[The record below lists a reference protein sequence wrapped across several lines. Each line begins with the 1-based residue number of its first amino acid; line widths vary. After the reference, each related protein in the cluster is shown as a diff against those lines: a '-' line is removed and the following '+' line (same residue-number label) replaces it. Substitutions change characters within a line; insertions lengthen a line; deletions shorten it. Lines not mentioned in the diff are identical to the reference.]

1 MGLERIIFG
10 DVVVLQR
17 SGEIDSVIRGED
29 TAWDNSDICECVLRR
44 FPMKKAR
51 SNDWLRC

>member
-29 TAWDNSDICECVLRR
+29 TARDNCDICECVLRR

-51 SNDWLRC
+51 SND